1 VEEEQS
7 ERVRMRCDSESEET
21 ETEVLA
27 EPTPFRCE
35 IERLLGP
42 LKSFLSLTYLQ
53 QFRKLQSRIYLHLKR
68 TGLVQR
74 SWRANSPR

>member
-1 VEEEQS
+1 VEEKQS

-35 IERLLGP
+35 IERLLG
-42 LKSFLSLTYLQ
+42 
-53 QFRKLQSRIYLHLKR
+53 R
-68 TGLVQR
+68 
-74 SWRANSPR
+74 